1 MKLWMVG
8 GSKQH
13 SHEVKELTS
22 HRKKKVSSHIK
33 NLSVI
38 KGVLKCILNF
48 NDRQCRKAKTGVMC
62 HCRLGSGM
70 FNKEA
75 KKS

>member
-1 MKLWMVG
+1 MVG

-13 SHEVKELTS
+13 SHKVRELTS
-22 HRKKKVSSHIK
+22 HRKKKVSCHIK

-62 HCRLGSGM
+62 HHRLGSGT
-70 FNKEA
+70 FNQGS